1 MQGCPVAIDAGGPAS
16 HPYDAGAALGFETI
30 GGVHVIEAAAHR
42 FPDNTA
48 VDDGKIRLT
57 YRDFLDRSYG
67 AAKRILEMT
76 APDAVV
82 CSLIGNSAAAPV
94 IVTACAIAGRVLVP
108 IDASHPRER
117 QAAIFAESGAQL
129 VTLAGG
135 EAVDDSVIPPAL
147 QRLVVDPI
155 AQTGAARPPY
165 YYDPGRPLFVSF
177 TSGSTGRPKGILSGS
192 HYGGSAIRHVIDM
205 FHLNHA
211 DVILGLSSL
220 STGGSRDAFA
230 ALGVG
235 AKVRILPL
243 RTGGVA
249 EALRVLDSDRVSIL
263 SFIPSALRKMLAIE
277 GAERA
282 FRHLRVLDLHG
293 ERILAS
299 DIALFRAKLPPTC
312 HISVTMGSVET
323 GAVFSWFVRDQQIDG
338 PVVPVGYIMPGRSIA
353 LLDDDGSPVAH
364 GEVGELVVRGRM
376 AIGGWQSGAK
386 IGGPFLPDPADPAS
400 SIYAMGDL
408 VRQRPDGLFEY
419 VGRKDRKT
427 KVRGLWADLG
437 EVEAVLRSIGGVAD
451 AVLITTSDAAG
462 AERLTAFVVLT
473 PGSPSPSVATIRTAV
488 AQQTAEQMVPAEI
501 RFLDGIPRL
510 ANFKPDLMSLR
521 AMSRLHHG

>member
-1 MQGCPVAIDAGGPAS
+1 
-16 HPYDAGAALGFETI
+16 
-30 GGVHVIEAAAHR
+30 
-42 FPDNTA
+42 
-48 VDDGKIRLT
+48 
-57 YRDFLDRSYG
+57 
-67 AAKRILEMT
+67 
-76 APDAVV
+76 
-82 CSLIGNSAAAPV
+82 
-94 IVTACAIAGRVLVP
+94 
-108 IDASHPRER
+108 
-117 QAAIFAESGAQL
+117 
-129 VTLAGG
+129 
-135 EAVDDSVIPPAL
+135 
-147 QRLVVDPI
+147 
-155 AQTGAARPPY
+155 
-165 YYDPGRPLFVSF
+165 
-177 TSGSTGRPKGILSGS
+177 
-192 HYGGSAIRHVIDM
+192 M

-230 ALGVG
+230 AIGVG

-249 EALRVLDSDRVSIL
+249 EALRALDSERVSIL

-338 PVVPVGYIMPGRSIA
+338 PVVPVGCIMPGRSIA

-386 IGGPFLPDPADPAS
+386 VGGPFLPDPADPAS

-427 KVRGLWADLG
+427 KIRGLWADLG
-437 EVEAVLRSIGGVAD
+437 EVEAVLRSIDGVAD